1 MSNTPCWK
9 MTQWQPEIPPKDW
22 EVLREQ
28 HREGGKVMRKSIAFT
43 LTFTLLLLLGTS
55 YAMSADYRI
64 VVKTGGA
71 KYAGS
76 VHAEDE
82 DGGIDGDRAQA
93 LGLGKV
99 SPVDDT
105 FRGELDVYLE
115 ALQSVGSQAEA
126 HYQDSL
132 SRLKARAADFAPM
145 VELMYWASKSDDYFK
160 RWALVHALGEL
171 EVAPAMRSLREIAL
185 SPVPSERAPGVL
197 ARVADR
203 EEETMIR
210 LRAVSG
216 LARHARRGD
225 QEALVSLRDCLRAK
239 DRAVRATAV
248 YEYLEAEKHL
258 GRNPERT
265 KASLRRLLSKQDRW
279 MLDLRAGNHD
289 VEGQI
294 PDAQDLTPQTT
305 NRAGQEH
312 VAPAPAE

>member
-1 MSNTPCWK
+1 M
-9 MTQWQPEIPPKDW
+9 
-22 EVLREQ
+22 
-28 HREGGKVMRKSIAFT
+28 KSIPCVFILALATT
-43 LTFTLLLLLGTS
+43 L
-55 YAMSADYRI
+55 
-64 VVKTGGA
+64 
-71 KYAGS
+71 S

-82 DGGIDGDRAQA
+82 HGGMDGDRAQA
-93 LGLGKV
+93 RGLSEV
-99 SPVDDT
+99 NPVDDHT
-105 FRGELDVYLE
+105 FGGELDVYLQ
-115 ALQSVGSQAEA
+115 ALQSAGSQAEA

-132 SRLKARAADFAPM
+132 NRLKARAADFAPM
-145 VELMYWASKSDDYFK
+145 VEQMYWTAKSDDYFK
-160 RWALVHALGEL
+160 RWALVHAMGEL
-171 EVAPAMRSLREIAL
+171 EVAPAVRSLREIAL
-185 SPVPSERAPGVL
+185 SPIPSERAPGVL

-203 EEETMIR
+203 EEEMMIR

-225 QEALVSLRDCLRAK
+225 QEAFVSLRDCLRAK

-258 GRNPERT
+258 GRSPERT

-279 MLDLRAGNHD
+279 MLDLRAGKHD

-294 PDAQDLTPQTT
+294 PDAQDLTSQTT